1 MHNYRQSIALFGF
14 AVPSLIAIAIMVG
27 AFMIKGK
34 VTRSFDEK
42 LSHFQGFEQN
52 KLRAL
57 GLEAEISKK
66 REHIERWE
74 ELVSEETASAI
85 TSNLREIE
93 DLLPS
98 KEFQKTAQEHPVG
111 KKGFASASAQNS
123 TQVGL
128 AFRATFRTMQKAL
141 LELESR
147 MPQLQLQE
155 MRIETSSQSNSLN
168 FQVTYTAWE
177 K

>member
-1 MHNYRQSIALFGF
+1 MNLYRQSIALFGF
-14 AVPSLIAIAIMVG
+14 VLPSVIAIAVIAG
-27 AFMIKGK
+27 AFMVKGRIS
-34 VTRSFDEK
+34 RSFDEK
-42 LSHFQGFEQN
+42 LANYHGFEQN

-57 GLEAEISKK
+57 GLEAEISKN
-66 REHIERWE
+66 REHVERWE
-74 ELVSEETASAI
+74 ALLAEETASSI
-85 TSNLREIE
+85 TSHLREIE
-93 DLLPS
+93 EQLPS
-98 KEFQKTAQEHPVG
+98 KEFQKTAQERPTG

-128 AFRATFRTMQKAL
+128 AFRATFRSMQKAL

-155 MRIETSSQSNSLN
+155 MRIEPSNQSNNLN

>member
-1 MHNYRQSIALFGF
+1 MNHYRQSIALFGF
-14 AVPSLIAIAIMVG
+14 AIPGVIAIVVIVI

-34 VTRSFDEK
+34 VAASFDEK
-42 LSHFQGFEQN
+42 LNHFQGFEQN

-57 GLEAEISKK
+57 ALEAEISRK

-74 ELVSEETASAI
+74 ALVSEETASTI
-85 TSNLREIE
+85 TSNLKDIE
-93 DLLPS
+93 DRLPS
-98 KEFQKTAQEHPVG
+98 KEFRMTAQERPAG
-111 KKGFASASAQNS
+111 KKGFAGASAQNS
-123 TQVGL
+123 AQVGL
-128 AFRATFRTMQKAL
+128 AFRATFRSMQKAL

-155 MRIETSSQSNSLN
+155 MRIEPSTQSSALN
-168 FQVTYTAWE
+168 VQVTYTAWE

>member
-1 MHNYRQSIALFGF
+1 MTRGISG
-14 AVPSLIAIAIMVG
+14 VAIAVITV
-27 AFMIKGK
+27 AFMIKSK
-34 VTRSFDEK
+34 VSQSFDEK
-42 LSHFQGFEQN
+42 LTHFKGFEQN
-52 KLRAL
+52 KVLAL

-74 ELVSEETASAI
+74 ALVSEETASSV

-93 DLLPS
+93 ERLPS

-111 KKGFASASAQNS
+111 KKGFAGASAQNS

-128 AFRATFRTMQKAL
+128 AFRATFRSMQKAL

-155 MRIETSSQSNSLN
+155 MRIEPSTQSSSLN

>member
-1 MHNYRQSIALFGF
+1 MNHYRQSIALFGF
-14 AVPSLIAIAIMVG
+14 VLPSVVAIAVMAV
-27 AFMIKGK
+27 AFMIKG
-34 VTRSFDEK
+34 RISGSFDEK
-42 LSHFQGFEQN
+42 LAHYQGFEQN

-66 REHIERWE
+66 REHVERWE
-74 ELVSEETASAI
+74 ALLSEETASSI

-93 DLLPS
+93 ERLPS

-111 KKGFASASAQNS
+111 KKGFAGASAQNS

-128 AFRATFRTMQKAL
+128 AFRATFRSMQKAL

-155 MRIETSSQSNSLN
+155 MRIEPSSQSNSLN